1 MSMLH
6 ELRTNQHIKCD
17 IGTVWDFI
25 SSPYNLTLITPEF
38 LSFKIIS
45 DNNNLKKMHAG
56 QIIEYLV
63 SPVAGIRMHWV
74 TEITHFCENEY
85 FVDEQKIGP
94 YTLWRHKHFLK
105 EVDGG
110 VEMTDIVHYKAPFG
124 ILGDLLN
131 SLFIR
136 NRLKKIFDYRFKKIA
151 EIFTIPD
158 RRVVI
163 V

>member
-1 MSMLH
+1 MVMLH
-6 ELRTNQHIKCD
+6 ELRTKQHIKSD
-17 IGTVWDFI
+17 IGSVWEFI
-25 SSPYNLTLITPEF
+25 SSPSNLTVITPK
-38 LSFKIIS
+38 SMRFKIIS
-45 DNNNLKKMHAG
+45 NDNDLKKMHAG
-56 QIIEYLV
+56 QIIEYFV

-74 TEITHFCENEY
+74 TEITHLSENEY

-94 YTLWRHKHFLK
+94 YTLWHHKHFLK

-124 ILGDLLN
+124 VLGDLLN

-163 V
+163 P